1 MDYTHANHHRFLD
14 VLDVVC
20 RSGIDGQRT
29 CFRFQLSLCL
39 LMHRVQASEHVIG
52 LTFVFTTLVFIA
64 ATQGM

>member
-14 VLDVVC
+14 VLDVVF
-20 RSGIDGQRT
+20 RSGVDGQRT
-29 CFRFQLSLCL
+29 CLHYPLSHCL